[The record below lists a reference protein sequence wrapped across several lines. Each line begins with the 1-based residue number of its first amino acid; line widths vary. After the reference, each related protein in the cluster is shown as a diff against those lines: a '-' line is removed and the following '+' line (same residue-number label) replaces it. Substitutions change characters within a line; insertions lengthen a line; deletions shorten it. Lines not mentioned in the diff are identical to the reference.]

1 MDYCEKLFW
10 ECYQRTGQVERRAY
24 LIEANGRHN
33 VIKKSIMLELNPEL
47 TFHVS
52 VENLGEKS
60 GSRISKGLQGIQ

>member
-1 MDYCEKLFW
+1 M
-10 ECYQRTGQVERRAY
+10 
-24 LIEANGRHN
+24 IEANGRHN